1 MLWRY
6 IFFFSS
12 FGLLIIFPFPITHEL
27 SPERDAAVSWRAPPP
42 HPTLCLSPW
51 VVGWRAVAEPG
62 PGRSVPGPR
71 AEPRALVLPYQGM
84 IPCSCSSSSPWAQ
97 PCDHRAVTESPERP
111 GFNVCTSKI
120 KSGVSGG
127 ADTELIR
134 LEWVSLTVHMY
145 GLSVAFLSWVL
156 KSGQMTPADSRL
168 VHLQLGM
175 AQL

>member
-1 MLWRY
+1 M
-6 IFFFSS
+6 
-12 FGLLIIFPFPITHEL
+12 
-27 SPERDAAVSWRAPPP
+27 
-42 HPTLCLSPW
+42 
-51 VVGWRAVAEPG
+51 
-62 PGRSVPGPR
+62 
-71 AEPRALVLPYQGM
+71 
-84 IPCSCSSSSPWAQ
+84 
-97 PCDHRAVTESPERP
+97 
-111 GFNVCTSKI
+111 CTSKI